1 METYTYTPL
10 NLEEPAF
17 RLVRLFH
24 GVGLQLQCEIIHAFL
39 EPEDIVDYEA
49 VSYTWGCVTYGIY
62 FIEVHGETITK
73 LSIGYNLYKLLLDL
87 RHPSEDRILWIDAIC
102 INQDEKDTSERNHQV
117 QQMVEIYRGA
127 QRVLVWLGPST
138 HEMNLAMMF
147 LVKVQTLY
155 KDMKETTEEFQ
166 EWAREKFPAI
176 GSPGHNNPTQL
187 GLKQIFDHPWFRRIW
202 ILQEVGNARAALI
215 HCGTKSVSS
224 AVISLA
230 PSILKIGI
238 DLHCQA
244 VLNLMP
250 GSPARGKTGKTRRP
264 RSNLRTLLRYFR
276 DAEATHEHDKI
287 YALLGLCS
295 EEDRCLRVSYEKPI
309 SAVIS
314 EVISQVCHYE
324 VTDTPKPLYD
334 SIRSFQRDLDYL
346 DERVICNLAINGY
359 VNNLRCTMERQG
371 TETEVTEM
379 LMIASVSNR
388 QKGSQLVD
396 LIIEKT
402 RNSTITDKVV
412 LAAIQNEAQ
421 GKEILDIILPRAEEG
436 VITEEVVL
444 AAIANKTQGK
454 EILDTILKQGR
465 MIKVTERMVRA
476 AILNKNIGR
485 EFLNATLAHQPRAR
499 IGEKVILAAIAN
511 ASHGREFLNS
521 MLVHAQNLTI
531 SEKVILA
538 AIRQVNQSREF
549 LNIMLVQENQIAIT
563 EGAVIAAIQGQR
575 QGRGFRGGFRG
586 IQPQLEE
593 SSIKELVTT
602 GASDRAQHK
611 AILGVII
618 PQDMEI
624 TADEVEVL
632 AILVIGETGKLL
644 DLVLQQAK
652 KWVFTERV
660 MLAILDCIRQH
671 TWQIE
676 NAVEQVKGRAINTK
690 VVSAAVLKD
699 NGQFLGLISSTGR
712 KHLVIGA

>member
-24 GVGLQLQCEIIHAFL
+24 GVGQQLQCEIIHAFL
-39 EPEDIVDYEA
+39 EPGDIMDYEA
-49 VSYTWGCVTYGIY
+49 VSYTWGSVAHGIF

-87 RHPSEDRILWIDAIC
+87 RQPFEDRILWVDAIC

-117 QQMVEIYRGA
+117 QQMAEIYRGA

-138 HEMNLAMMF
+138 HEMDLAMLF
-147 LVKVQTLY
+147 LMELQTLY
-155 KDMKETTEEFQ
+155 KDTKETIEKFQ
-166 EWAREKFPAI
+166 EWARKKFPAI
-176 GSPGHNNPTQL
+176 GNQAHDNPTQL
-187 GLKQIFDHPWFRRIW
+187 GLKQIFDRPWFRRIW

-224 AVISLA
+224 AIISLA

-238 DLHCQA
+238 DLHCRA

-250 GSPARGKTGKTRRP
+250 GSPARGEMGKTRRP

-295 EEDRCLRVSYEKPI
+295 EEDRCLKVSYEKPI
-309 SAVIS
+309 STVIS

-334 SIRSFQRDLDYL
+334 SIRAFQRDLDYL
-346 DERVICNLAINGY
+346 DERVLCNLAINGY
-359 VNNLRCTMERQG
+359 VNNLRCTLERQG

-379 LMIASVSNR
+379 LMVASVSNW
-388 QKGSQLVD
+388 QKGGQLVD
-396 LIIEKT
+396 LLVEKT
-402 RNSTITDKVV
+402 RNLAITDKII

-421 GKEILDIILPRAEEG
+421 GKDILDIILPRAKEVVVSEEF
-436 VITEEVVL
+436 VL
-444 AAIANKTQGK
+444 AAIANKTQGR
-454 EILDTILKQGR
+454 EILDAILRQSKR
-465 MIKVTERMVRA
+465 VEITERMVRA
-476 AILNKNIGR
+476 AILNKNKSR
-485 EFLNATLAHQPRAR
+485 EFLNAMLVHAPRTR
-499 IGEKVILAAIAN
+499 IGERIILAAIAH
-511 ASHGREFLNS
+511 AAHGREFLNN
-521 MLVHAQNLTI
+521 MLVQAESLTV

-538 AIRQVNQSREF
+538 TIRQANQSREF
-549 LNIMLVQENQIAIT
+549 LNIMLVQDNKIAIT
-563 EGAVIAAIQGQR
+563 ERALITAIQEQS
-575 QGRGFRGGFRG
+575 QGRRFRGVV
-586 IQPQLEE
+586 PLQLEE
-593 SSIKELVTT
+593 SSIEELVTT
-602 GASDRAQHK
+602 GTSDK
-611 AILGVII
+611 ARHESILGVIL

-624 TADEVEVL
+624 TADEVQVL
-632 AILVIGETGKLL
+632 AILIIGKTGKLL
-644 DLVLQQAK
+644 DLVLQRACQ
-652 KWVFTERV
+652 WVFTERV

-676 NAVEQVKGRAINTK
+676 NAVEEFKGRAITTK

-712 KHLVIGA
+712 KHLLVNA